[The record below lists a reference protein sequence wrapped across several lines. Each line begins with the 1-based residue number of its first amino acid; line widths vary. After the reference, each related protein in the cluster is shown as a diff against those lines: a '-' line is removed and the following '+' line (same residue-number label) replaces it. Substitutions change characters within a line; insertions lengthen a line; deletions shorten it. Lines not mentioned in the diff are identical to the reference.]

1 MSIIHDALKKIQ
13 LTDRIETL
21 PRVGQQTADRK
32 SPTQNKIK
40 SIFALGCAVVIAAAS
55 ILYVYQQFQSNIPK
69 IKNFAKK
76 SFYQLIHKEELPAFK
91 TKAPEDLVPLAKITV
106 APPKPSISTNAP
118 IPTNLP
124 AIADTPK
131 INAPVTLN
139 IHGVMSNDT
148 GNVAL
153 INDQIYQ
160 EGDTVDG
167 VKIVKIS
174 LDSVTVINNG
184 KKEIIP
190 VKN

>member
-13 LTDRIETL
+13 LNSGIETL
-21 PRVGQQTADRK
+21 PRVAQQTANQK

-40 SIFALGCAVVIAAAS
+40 SIFTLGCVVAIVAAS
-55 ILYVYQQFQSNIPK
+55 ILYISQQFQSNIPK
-69 IKNFAKK
+69 VK
-76 SFYQLIHKEELPAFK
+76 SLLQKPSDQSIRKEELPAPK
-91 TKAPEDLVPLAKITV
+91 VKAPENLVPPS
-106 APPKPSISTNAP
+106 PP
-118 IPTNLP
+118 PTNLP

-131 INAPVTLN
+131 TSTPVTLN